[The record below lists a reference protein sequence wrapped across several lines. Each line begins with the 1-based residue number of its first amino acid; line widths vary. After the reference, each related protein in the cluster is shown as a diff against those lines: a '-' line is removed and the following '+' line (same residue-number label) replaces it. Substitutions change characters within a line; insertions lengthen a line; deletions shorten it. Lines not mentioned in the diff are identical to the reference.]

1 MNLKEALQYVVG
13 LSKPNIFEL
22 KDRNGDVHTFSDRDL
37 KQVEATIPVPITR
50 NYISMNTLTSLID
63 YIKSNVDSMP
73 GKMIVDVKDP
83 TEVRLYSQLNVNR
96 ERETLAVVRAELP
109 SFSFDTFMDK
119 EMFTIALRSKF
130 IANEDRDLVIKFSGT
145 VEDGT
150 VKEYGDDGIT
160 QKATIKTGLA
170 TKGDAKIPNPVH
182 LIPFRTFLEVQ
193 QPGSDFVFRMRTG
206 RSDEV
211 TCAIFEADGG
221 AWKHEAT
228 DRIKKYLE
236 QQLEGIEGF
245 IVIS

>member
-13 LSKPNIFEL
+13 LSKPNIFEF
-22 KDRNGDVHTFSDRDL
+22 KDRNGGIRVFSDRDL
-37 KQVEATIPVPITR
+37 TQVEATIPVPIARDT
-50 NYISMNTLTSLID
+50 ICMNTLTSLVD

-73 GKMIVDVKDP
+73 GKMIIDVKSP
-83 TEVRLYSQLNVNR
+83 TEVKLYSQLNINR
-96 ERETLAVVRAELP
+96 QRETLVAVRAEIP
-109 SFSFDTFMDK
+109 SFSFDNFMDK

-130 IANEDRDLVIKFSGT
+130 VQNPDRDLVIRFSGT

-160 QKATIKTGLA
+160 QKATVKTGLA
-170 TKGDAKIPNPVH
+170 SKGDAKVPNPVY
-182 LIPFRTFLEVQ
+182 LIPYRTFLEVE

-221 AWKHEAT
+221 AWKNEAM
-228 DRIKKYLE
+228 RRVKEYLVK
-236 QQLEGIEGF
+236 QLKGIDNF